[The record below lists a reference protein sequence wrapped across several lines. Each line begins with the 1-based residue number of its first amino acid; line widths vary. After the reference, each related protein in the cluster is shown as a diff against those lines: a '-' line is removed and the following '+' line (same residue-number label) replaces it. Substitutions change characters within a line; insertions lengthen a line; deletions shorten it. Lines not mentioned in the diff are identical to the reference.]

1 MDPTYHE
8 LEPMAIYTKGR
19 EVYERRHGAKIPFHL
34 SDHATRSTNAS
45 YEFELAFGREPDAG
59 DMLRCYH
66 VGRIVHNP
74 EISSVQFDRLFET
87 WRRQLP
93 RVICPLKFEKDQL
106 FKRVKSG
113 DWEEDVTI
121 GAQAKW
127 WGVECDV
134 FNRTSGEWAYG
145 RTPQLWQEPDPRPL
159 DSMPTIGGVVFLGV
173 VEGKHQCRPA
183 TEEELQR
190 PETDELFQEILTG

>member
-1 MDPTYHE
+1 VCLQFDATMDPTYHE
-8 LEPMAIYTKGR
+8 LEPMAIHTKGR

-106 FKRVKSG
+106 FKRLKSG

-134 FNRTSGEWAYG
+134 FSRDFDGLGTLSGGNDCREV
-145 RTPQLWQEPDPRPL
+145 DPRRPVPDRPCGRCFDTL
-159 DSMPTIGGVVFLGV
+159 PPSNPSRDLLQNGSNSC
-173 VEGKHQCRPA
+173 GK
-183 TEEELQR
+183 T
-190 PETDELFQEILTG
+190 